1 MSGSTG
7 PARPHDPEVGGTT
20 IEVPP
25 LRRDRR
31 VQAWVVSTGISQAG
45 DVAWTI
51 GLAWTAAKIG
61 SAAEAGLVIGIGTL
75 PRALMLLFGGALADR
90 LDARRVM
97 ILMNIARIL
106 VLATGAVIAETAGL
120 SIPILVAVA
129 VLFGLF
135 DAIYD
140 PASSTMPRQFVRT
153 EDLGATAAMFQ
164 LSRRIATFVGAP
176 VGGLLV
182 AYGGLE
188 LVMIVDAASFVVNG
202 LLLALLMRPRFPR
215 ALSQGRS
222 MLSDLADGFRYLWRT
237 GPVRTLVIA
246 LSGLN
251 LFAGPVTAVGLVL
264 RTHGAGWGA
273 PSLGL
278 FEACI
283 GVGAAAGAV
292 AAIRVRPERPARAGL
307 LILVVQAT
315 ALGVVGFAPYAGIVA
330 AMLVVGVTAGLASA
344 FLSGAFQAGVEASY
358 LGRMSS
364 IVTLTD
370 DALMPV
376 MMVAFAA
383 FAGGVSLT
391 GACLIAGGAFAA
403 LVLWSAGRP
412 DLDVAAT
419 RAQTPSSR
427 STAGASTRSEVSVE

>member
-1 MSGSTG
+1 MSAPSG
-7 PARPHDPEVGGTT
+7 PAPVDGSGTHVD
-20 IEVPP
+20 IPP
-25 LRRDRR
+25 LRHDRR

-45 DVAWTI
+45 DVAWMI

-61 SAAEAGLVIGIGTL
+61 SAAETGLVVGIGTL

-97 ILMNIARIL
+97 VMMNAARIL
-106 VLATGAVIAETAGL
+106 VLLAGVLVGQTAGL
-120 SIPILVAVA
+120 SIPLLVGVA

-135 DAIYD
+135 DAVYD
-140 PASSTMPRQFVRT
+140 PASSTMPRQYVRT
-153 EDLGATAAMFQ
+153 DDLAATAAMFQ
-164 LSRRIATFVGAP
+164 LSRRVATFAGAP
-176 VGGLLV
+176 IGGVLV
-182 AYGGLE
+182 AFGGLE
-188 LVMIVDAASFVVNG
+188 LVMIVDAATFVVNG
-202 LLLALLMRPRFPR
+202 LLLALLMKPRFPR
-215 ALSQGRS
+215 SLSQGRS
-222 MLSDLADGFRYLWRT
+222 MLSDLGDGFRYLWHT
-237 GPVRTLVIA
+237 GPVRTLVLA

-283 GVGAAAGAV
+283 GVGAAAGAIW
-292 AAIRVRPERPARAGL
+292 AIRVRPERPARAGL
-307 LILVVQAT
+307 LILVVQAA
-315 ALGVVGFAPYAGIVA
+315 ALAVVGFAPYAGIVA

-364 IVTLTD
+364 VVTLTD

-391 GACLIAGGAFAA
+391 GACLIAGGAFVA

-412 DLDVAAT
+412 DLDHRAPAPEPAT
-419 RAQTPSSR
+419 
-427 STAGASTRSEVSVE
+427 V

>member
-1 MSGSTG
+1 MPT
-7 PARPHDPEVGGTT
+7 DL
-20 IEVPP
+20 PP

-31 VQAWVVSTGISQAG
+31 VQAWVVSTGISHAG

-61 SAAEAGLVIGIGTL
+61 SAAETGLVVGIGTL

-97 ILMNIARIL
+97 VLTNIGRIL
-106 VLATGAVIAETAGL
+106 VLLVGLAVAQTAGL
-120 SIPILVAVA
+120 SIPLLVGVAV
-129 VLFGLF
+129 VFGLF

-164 LSRRIATFVGAP
+164 LARRIATFAGAP
-176 VGGLLV
+176 LGGVLV
-182 AYGGLE
+182 AVGGLE
-188 LVMIVDAASFVVNG
+188 LIMVVDAVTFAING
-202 LLLALLMRPRFPR
+202 LILALLMKPRFPR
-215 ALSQGRS
+215 ALSHGRS
-222 MLSDLADGFRYLWRT
+222 MLADLADGFRYLRRT
-237 GPVRTLVIA
+237 DPVRTLVVA

-251 LFAGPVTAVGLVL
+251 LFVGPVTAVGLVL

-292 AAIRVRPERPARAGL
+292 VAIRVRPARPARTGL
-307 LILVVQAT
+307 LVLVVQAA
-315 ALGVVGFAPYAGIVA
+315 ALSVVGVAPYAGIVA
-330 AMLVVGVTAGLASA
+330 AMVTVGVTAGLASA
-344 FLSGAFQAGVEASY
+344 FLSGAFQASVEASY

-364 IVTLTD
+364 VVTLTD
-370 DALMPV
+370 DAFMPV

-391 GACLIAGGAFAA
+391 WACVIASVAFAT
-403 LVLWSAGRP
+403 LVTWSASRP
-412 DLDVAAT
+412 DIDAAT
-419 RAQTPSSR
+419 TRGQAGSSASR
-427 STAGASTRSEVSVE
+427 IPEFSTSEASVE

>member
-1 MSGSTG
+1 
-7 PARPHDPEVGGTT
+7 
-20 IEVPP
+20 
-25 LRRDRR
+25 
-31 VQAWVVSTGISQAG
+31 VSTGISQAG
-45 DVAWTI
+45 DVAWMI
-51 GLAWTAAKIG
+51 GLAWTATKIG
-61 SAAEAGLVIGIGTL
+61 SATETGLVVGIGTL

-97 ILMNIARIL
+97 VAMNAARIL
-106 VLATGAVIAETAGL
+106 VLLAGAIIAETAGL
-120 SIPILVAVA
+120 SIPVLVAVA

-135 DAIYD
+135 DAVYD

-153 EDLGATAAMFQ
+153 EDLAATSAMFQ
-164 LSRRIATFVGAP
+164 LSRRIATFAGAP
-176 VGGLLV
+176 IGGVLV
-182 AYGGLE
+182 AFGGLE
-188 LVMIVDAASFVVNG
+188 LVMLVDAATFVVNG
-202 LLLALLMRPRFPR
+202 LLLALLMKPRFPR
-215 ALSQGRS
+215 ALSRGRS

-292 AAIRVRPERPARAGL
+292 VAIRLRPERPARVGL
-307 LILVVQAT
+307 LILVVQAG

-376 MMVAFAA
+376 MMIGFAA

-391 GACLIAGGAFAA
+391 WACLIAGGGFAA
-403 LVLWSAGRP
+403 LVLWSAARP
-412 DLDVAAT
+412 DLDIAT
-419 RAQTPSSR
+419 SRAHARSSR
-427 STAGASTRSEVSVE
+427 STAEASTQSGV

>member
-1 MSGSTG
+1 MSADERTRGTALH
-7 PARPHDPEVGGTT
+7 PDPSGMPVE
-20 IEVPP
+20 IPS
-25 LRRDRR
+25 LRRDRK

-51 GLAWTAAKIG
+51 ALAWTAARIG
-61 SAAEAGLVIGIGTL
+61 SAAETGLVVGIGTL
-75 PRALMLLFGGALADR
+75 PRALVLLFGGALADR
-90 LDARRVM
+90 IDARKVM
-97 ILMNIARIL
+97 VITNAARIL
-106 VLATGAVIAETAGL
+106 VLLGGMLVAETTGL
-120 SIPILVAVA
+120 SIPLLVVVA

-135 DAIYD
+135 DAVYD

-153 EDLGATAAMFQ
+153 EDLGATSAMFQ
-164 LSRRIATFVGAP
+164 LARRIATFVGAP
-176 VGGLLV
+176 LGGVLV
-182 AYGGLE
+182 AFGGLE
-188 LVMIVDAASFVVNG
+188 LVMVVDAATFAVNG
-202 LLLALLMRPRFPR
+202 LLVALLMTPRFPR
-215 ALSQGRS
+215 ALSRGRS
-222 MLSDLADGFRYLWRT
+222 MLSDLADGFRYLART

-251 LFAGPVTAVGLVL
+251 LFVGPVTAVGLVL

-283 GVGAAAGAV
+283 GVGAAVGAV
-292 AAIRVRPERPARAGL
+292 VAIRLRPSRPARTGL
-307 LILVVQAT
+307 LILAVQAL
-315 ALGVVGFAPYAGIVA
+315 AMSVVGFAPYAGIVA
-330 AMLVVGVTAGLASA
+330 AMITVGVTAGLASA
-344 FLSGAFQAGVEASY
+344 FLSGAFQASVEASY

-391 GACLIAGGAFAA
+391 GACIIVAVGFAA
-403 LVLWSAGRP
+403 LVIWSASRP
-412 DLDVAAT
+412 DIDFAA
-419 RAQTPSSR
+419 RRGQPLPA
-427 STAGASTRSEVSVE
+427 

>member
-1 MSGSTG
+1 MSAPTDPSAGPHENGS
-7 PARPHDPEVGGTT
+7 DGTT
-20 IEVPP
+20 IEIPP
-25 LRRDRR
+25 LSRDRR

-45 DVAWTI
+45 DVAWMI
-51 GLAWTAAKIG
+51 GLAWTATKIG
-61 SAAEAGLVIGIGTL
+61 SATETGLVVGIGTL

-97 ILMNIARIL
+97 VAMNAARIL
-106 VLATGAVIAETAGL
+106 VLLAGAIIAETAGL
-120 SIPILVAVA
+120 SIPVLVAVA

-135 DAIYD
+135 DAVYD

-153 EDLGATAAMFQ
+153 EDLAATSAMFQ
-164 LSRRIATFVGAP
+164 LSRRIATFAGAP
-176 VGGLLV
+176 IGGVLV
-182 AYGGLE
+182 AFGGLE
-188 LVMIVDAASFVVNG
+188 LVMLVDAATFVVNG
-202 LLLALLMRPRFPR
+202 LLLALLMKPRFPR
-215 ALSQGRS
+215 ALSRGRS

-292 AAIRVRPERPARAGL
+292 VAIRLRPERPARVGL
-307 LILVVQAT
+307 LILVAQAG

-376 MMVAFAA
+376 MMIGFAA

-391 GACLIAGGAFAA
+391 WACLIAGGGFAA
-403 LVLWSAGRP
+403 LVLWSAARP
-412 DLDVAAT
+412 DLDIAT
-419 RAQTPSSR
+419 SRAHARSSR
-427 STAGASTRSEVSVE
+427 STAEASTQSGV